1 MKRLL
6 VTGSRT
12 WTDEYLMTK
21 VLGAAWVHLKGHKN
35 GVTLVHGG
43 AEGADLMA
51 DRIWQRG
58 AETPERLIQ
67 VVRPNYERDGRGA
80 PFARNNQMAQSGID
94 LAVAFA
100 MPCNIRG
107 CPQSGMFHFTHGTAH
122 CFSACR
128 TEQVPVW
135 LIGQWS

>member
-1 MKRLL
+1 VKRLL

-12 WTDEYLMTK
+12 WTDEYLMGC
-21 VLGAAWVHLKGHKN
+21 VLRSAWVHLKGHKE
-35 GVTLVHGG
+35 GITLVHGG
-43 AEGADLMA
+43 ADGADTMA
-51 DRIWQRG
+51 EEFWRQSK
-58 AETPERLIQ
+58 PEQ
-67 VVRPNYERDGRGA
+67 PVEVDRPNYERDGKGA
-80 PFARNNQMAQSGID
+80 PFARNNRMAQSGID